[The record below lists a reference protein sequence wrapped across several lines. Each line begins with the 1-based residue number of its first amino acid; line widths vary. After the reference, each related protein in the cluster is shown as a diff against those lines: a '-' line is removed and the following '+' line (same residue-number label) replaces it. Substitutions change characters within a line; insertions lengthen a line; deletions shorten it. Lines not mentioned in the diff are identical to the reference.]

1 MCLLDDPKPETSS
14 SSTSGAA
21 SSSNANLAMLKEI
34 CPDLAE
40 EIIQDQ
46 EKKEPCKKCHDK
58 VG

>member
-1 MCLLDDPKPETSS
+1 
-14 SSTSGAA
+14 
-21 SSSNANLAMLKEI
+21 MLKEI

-58 VG
+58 VGQKYGTLLTLEIPPTKS